1 MCNHQ
6 QAMLA
11 KQRPQ
16 TFLSYQSAE
25 NSNYVGGISSLEL
38 VAETSCCESTC

>member
-16 TFLSYQSAE
+16 TFSHQRAQ

-38 VAETSCCESTC
+38 VAETSC